1 VRGAKVE
8 EGNSQI
14 YWVRIYQNISD
25 GSYPMELMEKSL
37 ASITSEK
44 RRYPRFNVDLPIK
57 YGRTPLFLKY
67 ARAVNASQGGL
78 LLFLP
83 EEMGIGQQLALK
95 LFFPFHSELN
105 TIKVSVQVVWM
116 DIHMRK
122 DWAWD
127 YQTGVRFVDIS
138 PEDMTILKDF
148 LMNFGQ
154 KPPYTA

>member
-1 VRGAKVE
+1 
-8 EGNSQI
+8 
-14 YWVRIYQNISD
+14 
-25 GSYPMELMEKSL
+25 MESAEKSPD
-37 ASITSEK
+37 SITPEK
-44 RRYPRFNVDLPIK
+44 RKHPRFNVNLPIK

-83 EEMGIGQQLALK
+83 EEMGVGQQLALK
-95 LFFPFHSELN
+95 LFFPIHSELN

-127 YQTGVRFVDIS
+127 YQTGVRFVNIS
-138 PEDMTILKDF
+138 PEDMTILKNF
-148 LMNFGQ
+148 LVDFGQ
-154 KPPYTA
+154 KPSCTA